1 MVLVCKTIIINQNGM
16 DPLWI
21 KLDRCFSLSKLCNNF
36 GIKNTTLKL
45 SNTVDTCGSCNILH
59 NRDINVALNLNTI
72 LYLNFNYNFHLKN
85 NLNKFQITAW

>member
-16 DPLWI
+16 DPLCI

-45 SNTVDTCGSCNILH
+45 SNTRWTLAVVVSNILH
-59 NRDINVALNLNTI
+59 NRDINVALNLKAYYYKEIKTKADCR
-72 LYLNFNYNFHLKN
+72 LKHSF
-85 NLNKFQITAW
+85 L